1 MHLEKE
7 VTKCLQFRSADQD
20 INLVSEE
27 EFRNQAPEE
36 IKQKVDDAEGV
47 KEHNMRLARLEF
59 ERLQRRE
66 MHESLQKLNGNFLMA
81 PATVFAYRPLYLFF
95 NRRKAS
101 FPPYHR
107 RQKGWLGWPEAS
119 TGRHP

>member
-36 IKQKVDDAEGV
+36 IKQKVDDAEGD
-47 KEHNMRLARLEF
+47 KDHNMRLARLEY

-66 MHESLQKLNGNFLMA
+66 MHESLQKLNGNFLI
-81 PATVFAYRPLYLFF
+81 L
-95 NRRKAS
+95 
-101 FPPYHR
+101 
-107 RQKGWLGWPEAS
+107 
-119 TGRHP
+119 